1 MIKDDTKIEHICRN
15 GTHISC
21 DRADLKCDVVIL
33 SDSLH
38 LKGELM
44 ADMAE
49 FGAWHR
55 SEIWEHLSSFA
66 GYDTIRYDIEYV

>member
-1 MIKDDTKIEHICRN
+1 MIKDDTKIEHMCRY
-15 GTHISC
+15 GTQISC

-55 SEIWEHLSSFA
+55 AEIWEHLSSFN
-66 GYDTIRYDIEYV
+66 GYDCVIYDIEYI